1 MTFDKEKERQLARQ
15 ARLVAVVFAMTIVLW
30 MAGQWLGGE
39 LGWEV
44 RYVFLFDMIALAGF
58 TWGLFVTYQIWRKR
72 RDD

>member
-44 RYVFLFDMIALAGF
+44 RYVLA
-58 TWGLFVTYQIWRKR
+58 QAPR
-72 RDD
+72 RLKAGRLGPPARTTRC